1 MIVLR
6 LVAVLSLLAIVI
18 SLALFVY
25 TRNRDYLVW
34 AKRTF
39 QIMLILLV
47 VVMVLFVLERLVL
60 V

>member
-18 SLALFVY
+18 SLGLFVY
-25 TRNRDYLVW
+25 TRDRAYLVW

-39 QIMLILLV
+39 QIMLIVLIV
-47 VVMVLFVLERLVL
+47 AMVLFVLERLAL